1 MSLAVQF
8 NTMLAMI
15 IMGSLFGV
23 SLDTYNRFLKRSKRN
38 RIIVFINDILFWL
51 FQCFIIFYI
60 LFLVNHGEIRL
71 YIFLALICGFAAYQT
86 LFKTVYLNFLE
97 KIIQL
102 TIRTSLIFWR
112 FIHVFIFAPIKWF
125 TLLLVTITISLSN
138 IIFYLVQIVGKMV
151 SWLLSIIFKP
161 LLWIGKGVWSILP
174 NSSRNFLLKMY
185 RFLASGI
192 TFVINKVK
200 KLFQYLQSV
209 VAKKK

>member
-1 MSLAVQF
+1 
-8 NTMLAMI
+8 
-15 IMGSLFGV
+15 
-23 SLDTYNRFLKRSKRN
+23 
-38 RIIVFINDILFWL
+38 
-51 FQCFIIFYI
+51 
-60 LFLVNHGEIRL
+60 
-71 YIFLALICGFAAYQT
+71 IFLALICGFAAYQA

-138 IIFYLVQIVGKMV
+138 IIFYLVQIVGKML
-151 SWLLSIIFKP
+151 SCFLSIIFTP
-161 LLWIGKGVWSILP
+161 LLRIGKGVLSILP